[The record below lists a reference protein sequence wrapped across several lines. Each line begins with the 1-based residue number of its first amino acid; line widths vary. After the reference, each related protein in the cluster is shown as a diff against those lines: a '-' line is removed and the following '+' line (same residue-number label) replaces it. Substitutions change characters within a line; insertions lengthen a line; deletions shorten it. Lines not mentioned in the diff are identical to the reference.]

1 MHGSGMNAKFHEG
14 IVTPIRDILTFPVLF
29 FVVVVAVNMWITT
42 ALLTKS

>member
-1 MHGSGMNAKFHEG
+1 MQGSGMNAKFHEG

-29 FVVVVAVNMWITT
+29 FFVVVVNTWITS